1 MKPCK
6 SFLFSKNGL
15 SMLKQLVLIP
25 LFMQKYI
32 YIYMHIL
39 GEKKEKPTRNV
50 KQNNTNF
57 IHGITYRRYKFVM
70 GIR

>member
-1 MKPCK
+1 
-6 SFLFSKNGL
+6 
-15 SMLKQLVLIP
+15 
-25 LFMQKYI
+25 
-32 YIYMHIL
+32 MHIL
-39 GEKKEKPTRNV
+39 EEKKEKPTRNV